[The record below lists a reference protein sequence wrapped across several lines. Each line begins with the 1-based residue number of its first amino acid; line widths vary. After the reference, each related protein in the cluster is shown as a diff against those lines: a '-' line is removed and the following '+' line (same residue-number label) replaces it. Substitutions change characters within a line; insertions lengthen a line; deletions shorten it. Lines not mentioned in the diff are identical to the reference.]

1 VARSGLA
8 SEPASFSPNPALRA
22 PRSAAQGRPAAQAD
36 SMLSETPARP
46 PSGRGELRAAGPSV
60 KPGRIRQAQEGTI
73 LQAAERVFARAGFA
87 GASMNELALAAG
99 LPKSTLH
106 YYFGT
111 KEALHRA
118 VLANILELWLE
129 GMEAI
134 EPGADP
140 RAALSHYIR
149 HKMQLAAERPDASRV
164 FANEL
169 LHGAP
174 QIGDILRGELRP
186 LIRRKARVIEGWIAE
201 GRMAPVDPVHLFFTL
216 WAMTQT
222 YADFESQVVAVLGT
236 PLNPRAMTKAGAHVE
251 SFVLRACGLGD

>member
-1 VARSGLA
+1 V
-8 SEPASFSPNPALRA
+8 P
-22 PRSAAQGRPAAQAD
+22 D
-36 SMLSETPARP
+36 
-46 PSGRGELRAAGPSV
+46 V
-60 KPGRIRQAQEGTI
+60 KAGRIRQAQESTI
-73 LQAAERVFARAGFA
+73 LQAAEKVFARAGFA
-87 GASMNELALAAG
+87 GASMSELALAAG

-129 GMEAI
+129 GMDAIAPEA
-134 EPGADP
+134 EP
-140 RAALSHYIR
+140 REALTHYIR
-149 HKMQLAAERPDASRV
+149 HKMQLAAARPDASRV

-174 QIGDILRGELRP
+174 QIGDILRGELRS
-186 LIRRKARVIEGWIAE
+186 LIRRKAKVIEGWVAE

-222 YADFESQVVAVLGT
+222 YADFEPQISAVLGSEM
-236 PLNPRAMTKAGAHVE
+236 PLGARAMSRAATHVE
-251 SFVLRACGLGD
+251 SFVLRACGLA

>member
-1 VARSGLA
+1 MS
-8 SEPASFSPNPALRA
+8 
-22 PRSAAQGRPAAQAD
+22 
-36 SMLSETPARP
+36 
-46 PSGRGELRAAGPSV
+46 
-60 KPGRIRQAQEGTI
+60 
-73 LQAAERVFARAGFA
+73 
-87 GASMNELALAAG
+87 ELALAAD

-129 GMEAI
+129 GMDAIVAEA
-134 EPGADP
+134 EP
-140 RAALSHYIR
+140 REALSHYIR

-174 QIGDILRGELRP
+174 QIGDILRGELRA
-186 LIRRKARVIEGWIAE
+186 LMRRKARVIEGWVAA
-201 GRMAPVDPVHLFFTL
+201 GRMAPVDPVHLFFSL

-222 YADFESQVVAVLGT
+222 YADFEPQIAAVLGCEM
-236 PLNPRAMTKAGAHVE
+236 PLGTRAMSRATTHVE
-251 SFVLRACGLGD
+251 SFLLRACGVD